1 VRNVNRFRFLGLA
14 TIVSSVVAALC
25 LRGLLA
31 YANSFPAGSYR
42 AEQQRHGYT
51 PRVPHASPGGDVFG
65 AEAAHPAGDTQQQEL
80 DELTYLPLVL
90 KRYCGPWGPDYRR
103 FGFNWCGTPIGQYDI
118 PRLNAGRYTRYP
130 GFLADPPPLG
140 LEFSQIIRLNENFN
154 PPSET
159 DIVDYATAH
168 PGTLW
173 LIGNEPDC
181 IWQDNVTPRQYAEMY
196 HELYGIIKG
205 TDPSAKVAIGGVVQP
220 TPLRLR
226 YLDLILQEYQGL
238 YGEMIPVDV
247 WNVHNFILEEG
258 PSGAGCGYPPGVLN
272 PEDDARALD
281 PQDHDNMTIFADQI
295 LAFRQWMNNKGERN
309 KPLIVSE
316 YGILF
321 HAQMGFDEPRVER
334 FMIATFDYFLS
345 ATSTSVG
352 HPNDCNRLVQ
362 AWYWFSLDWKNLWGS
377 ETYGHLFDPD
387 TGQITPLGIAYGDYT
402 SSLP

>member
-1 VRNVNRFRFLGLA
+1 MRNVNRFRFLGLA
-14 TIVSSVVAALC
+14 TIVSSVVVVLC

-31 YANSFPAGSYR
+31 YAISLPAGSYR
-42 AEQQRHGYT
+42 AEQQRHGYV
-51 PRVPHASPGGDVFG
+51 PRVPHASPLGDGLG

-80 DELTYLPLVL
+80 DKFTYLPLAL
-90 KRYCGPWGPDYRR
+90 KNYCGPWCPDYRR
-103 FGFNWCGTPIGQYDI
+103 FGFNWVGTPIAQYDI
-118 PRLNAGRYTRYP
+118 PRLRAGRYMRYP
-130 GFLADPPPLG
+130 GFLADPPPLD
-140 LEFSQIIRLNENFN
+140 LEFLQLIRLNEDRN

-159 DIVDYATAH
+159 EIVEYATTH

-196 HELYGIIKG
+196 HELHGIIKG
-205 TDPSAKVAIGGVVQP
+205 ADPSARVAVGGIVQA
-220 TPLRLR
+220 TPLRLQ
-226 YLDLILQEYQGL
+226 YLDLILEEYQGL
-238 YGEMIPVDV
+238 YEEMIPADA
-247 WNVHNFILEEG
+247 WHVHNFILEET
-258 PSGAGCGYPPGVLN
+258 PSGGAGYPPGVID

-295 LAFRQWMNNKGERN
+295 FAFRQWMKDRGEGN

-321 HAQMGFDEPRVER
+321 PATYGFDEARVEA

-345 ATSTSVG
+345 ATGASVG
-352 HPNDCNRLVQ
+352 YPSDGSRLVQ
-362 AWYWFSLDWKNLWGS
+362 AWYWFSLDWKNVWGY
-377 ETYGHLFDPD
+377 ETYTHLFDPD